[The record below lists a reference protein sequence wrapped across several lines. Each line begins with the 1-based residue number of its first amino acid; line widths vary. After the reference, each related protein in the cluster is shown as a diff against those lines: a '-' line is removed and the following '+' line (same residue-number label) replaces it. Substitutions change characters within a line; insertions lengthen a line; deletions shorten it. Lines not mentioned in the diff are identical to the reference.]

1 MITPLLKL
9 ALEPILSRHRL
20 VRMLAWSAALL
31 AGLVIGV
38 WVWKAA
44 GHRVPVPALAVLA
57 YLLGWRVPKMI
68 AGRWEPDFT
77 AIARQ
82 IETKH
87 PELHAMLL
95 TAIEQRPDPQTGRL
109 HFLQQ
114 RVIADTLCLAR
125 AHPWIDAAPRWRVAC
140 GYAGVAIAVCALYF
154 ASKPV
159 PKPET
164 KRAVAA
170 VEASKIEGV
179 EVTPGDVEIERGT
192 GLVVLAKFGRN
203 APSEA
208 TLVVQ
213 PLNAPSQRIPLV
225 RNLDDPVFGGAL
237 TEVDAELTYR
247 VEYAGEATRDFS
259 VKVFEH
265 PRLDRADATLHFPA
279 YTSLPDKT
287 VPDTR
292 RVSAVEGTKLDVA
305 FNLNKPVKSAQLVT
319 KAEQVV
325 PLTVDPT
332 KPLATLS
339 GFEITASQTYELRLV
354 DADERANKVPT
365 QFIIDAL
372 PNRKPELKLVTPRG
386 DVRVSPLEEIAFR
399 VEAWD
404 EFGLSRFGLS
414 YTVAGQEPK
423 DIELGVATKADE
435 KVPAEH
441 LLKLE
446 ALGMKPDELVSWFVW
461 AEDIGPDGKPRRTA
475 TDMFFAEVRPFE
487 EIYRPGDGGEGKS
500 QKGAGGEAMKL
511 AEIQKQIITATWNLK
526 RAEDG
531 NLTTQKP
538 AAKYLA
544 DEPVI
549 RDSQAEA
556 LKQAKELAEK
566 AEEPKQQEIIENVT
580 KEMQGALDQLVAAEK
595 TAEPLPRA
603 LAAEQSAYNALLKLA
618 AHEFRITRNQRSK
631 GEQSGRQQQMQA
643 QLDELEI
650 KDEKKRYEQQS
661 EAEEQQDAQQREQLA
676 ILNRLKELAQ
686 RQQDI
691 NERLKELQTALQAA
705 KTEQEKEEIR
715 RQLKRLREEEQQL
728 LSDIDETK
736 QKMEQSPQQSQ
747 LAEERK
753 QLEQTRNEAQQAAEA
768 MERNEATQA
777 LASGTRAQRQLDE
790 LRDEFRKKTSGQFNE
805 EMREMRR
812 EARDLAQTQQEI
824 AEKLAAEPEK
834 PQRRTLDGS
843 GEREQLAKKF
853 DEQQEKLGGIT
864 EDMKRVSEQAEAA
877 EPLLAK
883 ELYDTLRKTAQSDTG
898 KTLEMTKALN
908 QRGYGEQARKFEE
921 KARGEIEEL
930 KTGVERAAES
940 VLGDEAEA
948 LRQARAELDTITRQL
963 NREIA
968 QNRPDLADNKEQA
981 DGKPQDGKQPG
992 EQAQAGAGEQP
1003 EGKPPGQTAQ
1013 EGEGKQADK
1022 AKPAEGQQSGGK
1034 QPGQMAQADER
1045 QQPGQGQ
1052 PGDSKQ
1058 PGEGKE
1064 PGESQPRE
1072 GQQKQGEQT
1081 AQGQQRGKGQQPGQG
1096 EPPGQSG
1103 QQPGQQPGQLAQG
1116 REGQDSQPGQPG
1128 EGARGESSRD
1138 GKQPGGT
1145 QRSPSRLAEIT
1156 RQRGGGNEERGI
1168 ASRDG
1173 EDQAGPL
1180 TGEKFVDWSDR
1191 LRKVEEMIDDPALRT
1206 EAARVREVAKGVR
1219 AEFKRHSVA
1228 PNWEMVQSKI
1238 SAPLAELRNRLA
1250 EELARRDSKENLVP
1264 IDRDP
1269 VPAQY
1274 AERVRR
1280 YYEELGRSR

>member
-9 ALEPILSRHRL
+9 ALEPIISRHRL

-38 WVWKAA
+38 WVWKAT
-44 GHRVPVPALAVLA
+44 GHRAPVPVLAVLA
-57 YLLGWRVPKMI
+57 YLLGWRVPNMI

-77 AIARQ
+77 AVARQ

-87 PELHAMLL
+87 PELHTALL
-95 TAIEQRPDPQTGRL
+95 TAIEQRPDPKTGRL

-125 AHPWIDAAPRWRVAC
+125 AHPWIDAAPKWRVAC
-140 GYAGVAIAVCALYF
+140 GYAGVALAVCALYF
-154 ASKPV
+154 ASKPM
-159 PKPET
+159 PRAET

-170 VEASKIEGV
+170 VEAAKIEGV
-179 EVTPGDVEIERGT
+179 EVTPGDAEIERGT
-192 GLVVLAKFGRN
+192 GLVVLANFGGSV
-203 APSEA
+203 PSEA
-208 TLVVQ
+208 VLVVQ
-213 PLNAPSQRIPLV
+213 PVNQPAQRIPLV
-225 RNLDDPVFGGAL
+225 KNLDDPVFGGAL
-237 TEVDAELTYR
+237 PEVDADMTYR
-247 VEYAGEATRDFS
+247 VEYAGEATRDFN

-279 YTSLPDKT
+279 YTGQPDKR

-292 RVSAVEGTKLDVA
+292 RVSAVEGTKLDVT
-305 FNLNKPVKSAQLVT
+305 FNLNKPVKSAQLVM
-319 KAEQVV
+319 KDGQSV
-325 PLTVDPT
+325 PLTVDPA

-339 GFEITASQTYELRLV
+339 GFAITASATYELKLE
-354 DADERANKVPT
+354 DTDGRANKVPA

-372 PNRKPELKLVTPRG
+372 PNRRPELKLVTPRG

-399 VEAWD
+399 IEAWD
-404 EFGLSRFGLS
+404 EFGLSRFGLT

-423 DIELGVATKADE
+423 DIELGAATKADE

-446 ALGMKPDELVSWFVW
+446 ALGMKPDELVSWFAW

-487 EIYRPGDGGEGKS
+487 EIYRPGDGSEGG
-500 QKGAGGEAMKL
+500 QQGQQGGGEAMKL

-526 RAEDG
+526 RAEDA
-531 NLTTQKP
+531 NITAQKP
-538 AAKYLA
+538 TAKYLA
-544 DEPVI
+544 DEPVV

-556 LKQAKELAEK
+556 LRQAQALAEK

-603 LAAEQSAYNALLKLA
+603 LAAEQAAYNALLKLA
-618 AHEFRITRNQRSK
+618 AHEFRITRNQRSR
-631 GEQSGRQQQMQA
+631 GQQSGRQQQMQA
-643 QLDELEI
+643 QLDELEMT
-650 KDEKKRYEQQS
+650 DEKKRYEQQS
-661 EAEEQQDAQQREQLA
+661 EAEEQQNEQQREQLA

-728 LSDIDETK
+728 LSDLDETK
-736 QKMEQSPQQSQ
+736 QKMEQSSQQSQ

-753 QLEQTRNEAQQAAEA
+753 QLEQTRNEAQQASEA
-768 MERNEATQA
+768 MERNAASEA
-777 LASGTRAQRQLDE
+777 LASGTRAQRQLDQ

-824 AEKLAAEPEK
+824 ADKLSAEPDK

-843 GEREQLAKKF
+843 GEREQLAKQF
-853 DEQQEKLGGIT
+853 DEQQEKLGGLT

-898 KTLEMTKALN
+898 KTLEMTKLLN

-948 LRQARAELDTITRQL
+948 LRQARAELDALNRQL

-968 QNRPDLADNKEQA
+968 QNRPDLAEPSEQREGAASSETKDGQQPRDGQRGERPQA
-981 DGKPQDGKQPG
+981 DGEQRGRMAQSGEQQPG
-992 EQAQAGAGEQP
+992 EAKQP
-1003 EGKPPGQTAQ
+1003 E
-1013 EGEGKQADK
+1013 D
-1022 AKPAEGQQSGGK
+1022 GQQPGESERTTQTQ
-1034 QPGQMAQADER
+1034 QP
-1045 QQPGQGQ
+1045 QPGQGEQ
-1052 PGDSKQ
+1052 R
-1058 PGEGKE
+1058 GEGE
-1064 PGESQPRE
+1064 R
-1072 GQQKQGEQT
+1072 QQTET
-1081 AQGQQRGKGQQPGQG
+1081 AQGQQPGKGQQPG
-1096 EPPGQSG
+1096 EGQPG
-1103 QQPGQQPGQLAQG
+1103 QQPQSGDGQQAGQGQQGGQPGQLAQG
-1116 REGQDSQPGQPG
+1116 REGQN
-1128 EGARGESSRD
+1128 GESGGQRETSRD
-1138 GKQPGGT
+1138 DDM
-1145 QRSPSRLAEIT
+1145 QRSPSRLAEIANAP
-1156 RQRGGGNEERGI
+1156 RQRGGIRGGDDTERGI
-1168 ASRDG
+1168 GSGGGD
-1173 EDQAGPL
+1173 EQQAGPL
-1180 TGEKFVDWSDR
+1180 TGEKFVEWSDR
-1191 LRKVEEMIDDPALRT
+1191 LRNVEEMIDDPALRN
-1206 EAARVREVAKGVR
+1206 EVARVREVAKGVR

-1228 PNWEMVQSKI
+1228 PNWEMVQTKI
-1238 SAPLAELRNRLA
+1238 SAPLAELRNRLT
-1250 EELARRDSKENLVP
+1250 EELARRESKENLVP

>member
-20 VRMLAWSAALL
+20 VRALVWSAALV
-31 AGLVIGV
+31 AGLAAGV
-38 WVWKAA
+38 WLWKAT
-44 GHRVPVPALAVLA
+44 GHRAPVPVLVVLA
-57 YLLGWRVPKMI
+57 YLLGWRLPQVI
-68 AGRWEPDFT
+68 ANRWSPDFA

-82 IETKH
+82 IEQKH
-87 PELHAMLL
+87 PELHAALL
-95 TAIEQRPDPQTGRL
+95 TAIEQRPDPKTGRL

-125 AHPWIDAAPRWRVAC
+125 AHPWIDAAPKWRVAG
-140 GYAGVAIAVCALYF
+140 GYVGVALAVAALYF
-154 ASKPV
+154 ASKPM
-159 PKPET
+159 PKAAK

-170 VEASKIEGV
+170 VEAPKTEGV
-179 EVTPGDVEIERGT
+179 EVTPGDTEVERGT

-203 APSEA
+203 VPSEA

-213 PLNAPSQRIPLV
+213 PVNQPAQRIPLAK
-225 RNLDDPVFGGAL
+225 NLDDPVFGGAL
-237 TEVDAELTYR
+237 AEVDVELTYR

-279 YTSLPDKT
+279 YTAQPDKT

-305 FNLNKPVKSAQLVT
+305 FNLNKQVKSAQLVT
-319 KAEQVV
+319 KAEQVL
-325 PLTVDPT
+325 PLTVDPA

-354 DADERANKVPT
+354 DADGRANKVPV

-399 VEAWD
+399 TEVWD
-404 EFGLSRFGLS
+404 DFGLTRYGLT
-414 YTVAGQEPK
+414 YTVAGREPQ
-423 DIELGVATKADE
+423 DVELGKATKADE
-435 KVPAEH
+435 RVSAEH

-446 ALGMKPDELVSWFVW
+446 ALGMKPDELISWFAW
-461 AEDIGPDGKPRRTA
+461 TEDTGPDGKPRRTA

-487 EIYRPGDGGEGKS
+487 EIYRPGDGGEGKPP
-500 QKGAGGEAMKL
+500 KGAGGEAMKL

-526 RAEDG
+526 RAEDA
-531 NLTTQKP
+531 NLSEQKP
-538 AAKYLA
+538 AAKYLQ
-544 DEPVI
+544 DEPVV

-556 LKQAKELAEK
+556 IKQAQELAEK
-566 AEEPKQQEIIENVT
+566 AEEPKTQEIVENVMR
-580 KEMQGALDQLVAAEK
+580 EMKSALDQLKEGEK

-618 AHEFRITRNQRSK
+618 AHEFRITRSQRSK

-643 QLDELEI
+643 QLDELEM
-650 KDEKKRYEQQS
+650 KDEKKRYEQKS
-661 EAEEQQDAQQREQLA
+661 EAEEQQNEQQKEQLA
-676 ILNRLKELAQ
+676 ILNRLKEMAQ

-705 KTEQEKEEIR
+705 KTEKEKEEIQ
-715 RQLKRLREEEQQL
+715 RQLKRLREEEQEL
-728 LSDIDETK
+728 LSDLDETK
-736 QKMEQSPQQSQ
+736 QKMEQSQQQAQ
-747 LAEERK
+747 LADERK

-768 MERNEATQA
+768 MERNQPTQA
-777 LASGTRAQRQLDE
+777 LANGTRAQRQLDK
-790 LRDEFRKKTSGQFNE
+790 LRDDFRKKTSGQFNE

-812 EARDLAQTQQEI
+812 DARELAQTQQEI
-824 AEKLAAEPEK
+824 SEKLSTEPDK

-853 DEQQEKLGGIT
+853 DDQQEKLGGIT

-883 ELYDTLRKTAQSDTG
+883 ELYDTLRKTAQSDTA

-908 QRGYGEQARKFEE
+908 QRGYGEDARKFEE

-948 LRQARAELDTITRQL
+948 LRQARAELDTLARQL

-968 QNRPDLADNKEQA
+968 QNRPDLAQPSEQR
-981 DGKPQDGKQPG
+981 DGAAASEAKDGKQPG
-992 EQAQAGAGEQP
+992 DQQQAQTGKPGESQQTAPEQAQ
-1003 EGKPPGQTAQ
+1003 
-1013 EGEGKQADK
+1013 
-1022 AKPAEGQQSGGK
+1022 GK
-1034 QPGQMAQADER
+1034 QPGQQAQ
-1045 QQPGQGQ
+1045 QGTA
-1052 PGDSKQ
+1052 KQ
-1058 PGEGKE
+1058 PGEGQLGEGKQSDGNQPGQSAQAGEGKQPGQGKQPGEEQPE
-1064 PGESQPRE
+1064 PG
-1072 GQQKQGEQT
+1072 QGKQT
-1081 AQGQQRGKGQQPGQG
+1081 AQGQQSGKGQQPGQG
-1096 EPPGQSG
+1096 A
-1103 QQPGQQPGQLAQG
+1103 QPGNASAGKGGEPSPDGNKSG
-1116 REGQDSQPGQPG
+1116 DSQ
-1128 EGARGESSRD
+1128 RSS
-1138 GKQPGGT
+1138 
-1145 QRSPSRLAEIT
+1145 SRLAEMT
-1156 RQRGGGNEERGI
+1156 QQRGGSDDGRGLGGGG
-1168 ASRDG
+1168 AD
-1173 EDQAGPL
+1173 EQQAGPL
-1180 TGEKFVDWSDR
+1180 TGEKFVEWSDR

-1219 AEFKRHSVA
+1219 AEFKRHSLA
-1228 PNWEMVQSKI
+1228 PNWEMVSTKI
-1238 SAPLAELRNRLA
+1238 GAPLAELRNRLT
-1250 EELARRDSKENLVP
+1250 EELARRDSKESLVP